1 MIGPVVGGGGRT
13 CLQPNH
19 PAIHLRL
26 EETPGPMPPTPTI
39 SSWSSRLLSFLLG
52 VALCLFCPSVL
63 PAPAQV
69 SPDRDYKLVVDVD
82 LVTVLASVTTAE
94 GALAAGL
101 DRHDFHLFE
110 DGIPQEITLF
120 ARESDRALR
129 LQLLFDSSLSITTEL
144 GSQQEAAMDFLRLVV
159 NPGDRVS
166 ILQVSENVV
175 ELVRETSRPRAMAK
189 ALRSIRPGGGTSLYD
204 AVYLASQELSSSR
217 GRRVIL
223 IISDGT
229 DTTSKVSMEECL
241 QQVLASEAVVYVL
254 LVRPIKSEAGRN
266 LAGERSMIYL
276 TRETGGRTFSVASPD
291 ALRESF
297 ARIGEE
303 LRTQY
308 LLGYYPRH
316 KGGPAKFRRIR
327 IEVDLAGA
335 RVRARSGYH
344 ATAGRRPPKKRNPRR
359 DVKGKR
365 VIHEGARRTTQ
376 GH

>member
-1 MIGPVVGGGGRT
+1 MPT
-13 CLQPNH
+13 T
-19 PAIHLRL
+19 IH
-26 EETPGPMPPTPTI
+26 
-39 SSWSSRLLSFLLG
+39 SWSLRFTSFLFWT
-52 VALCLFCPSVL
+52 ALCLLGPGVLSVL
-63 PAPAQV
+63 SQAPL
-69 SPDRDYKLVVDVD
+69 DDDYRLVVDVD

-101 DRHDFHLFE
+101 GRNDFHIFE
-110 DGIPQEITLF
+110 DGTPQEIALF

-129 LQLLFDSSLSITTEL
+129 LQLLLDSSLSITTEL
-144 GSQQEAAMDFLRLVV
+144 GSQQEAAIDFLRVV
-159 NPGDRVS
+159 VKPGDRVS

-175 ELVRETSRPRAMAK
+175 ELARETSRPKAMAK

-204 AVYLASQELSSSR
+204 AVYLASQSLSVSR

-229 DTTSKVSMEECL
+229 DTTSTVSMEECL
-241 QQVLASEAVVYVL
+241 QQVLASEAVVYAL
-254 LVRPIKSEAGRN
+254 LVQPIKSEAGRN

-276 TRETGGRTFSVASPD
+276 TRETGGRTFLVASPD

-316 KGGPAKFRRIR
+316 DREPGKFRRIR
-327 IEVDLAGA
+327 IEVDLTGA
-335 RVRARSGYH
+335 QVRARSGYYG
-344 ATAGRRPPKKRNPRR
+344 TAQPSPPASVR
-359 DVKGKR
+359 
-365 VIHEGARRTTQ
+365 
-376 GH
+376 

>member
-1 MIGPVVGGGGRT
+1 M
-13 CLQPNH
+13 
-19 PAIHLRL
+19 PA
-26 EETPGPMPPTPTI
+26 TI
-39 SSWSSRLLSFLLG
+39 PSWSSRLTPFLFWT
-52 VALCLFCPSVL
+52 ALCLLGPGAL
-63 PAPAQV
+63 PVFSQE
-69 SPDRDYKLVVDVD
+69 SPDDDYRLVVDVD

-101 DRHDFHLFE
+101 GRHDFHLYE
-110 DGIPQEITLF
+110 GGTAQEIALF
-120 ARESDRALR
+120 ARESDRSLR

-144 GSQQEAAMDFLRLVV
+144 GSQQEAAIDFLRVV
-159 NPGDRVS
+159 AKPGDRVS
-166 ILQVSENVV
+166 ILQVSEDVV
-175 ELVRETSRPRAMAK
+175 ELVRETSRPRAMAR
-189 ALRSIRPGGGTSLYD
+189 ALRSIRPQGGTSLYD
-204 AVYLASQELSSSR
+204 AVFLASQALSLSR

-241 QQVLASEAVVYVL
+241 RQVLASEAVVYVL
-254 LVRPIKSEAGRN
+254 LVQPIKGEAGRN

-276 TRETGGRTFSVASPD
+276 TRETGGRTFMVASPD
-291 ALRESF
+291 ALRDSF

-316 KGGPAKFRRIR
+316 DREPEKFRRIR

-344 ATAGRRPPKKRNPRR
+344 AAAGPRLP
-359 DVKGKR
+359 
-365 VIHEGARRTTQ
+365 ARAR
-376 GH
+376 